1 MFKVNSKEART
12 TSTVS
17 LFSTLFLTLP
27 ILVSLLLILNIFHM
41 LQDVKN
47 AEICALHWKKSKF
60 NGLQIGPSNLSFLRI
75 YVQGVLMGF
84 YGDYN

>member
-1 MFKVNSKEART
+1 MPKY
-12 TSTVS
+12 
-17 LFSTLFLTLP
+17 
-27 ILVSLLLILNIFHM
+27 LLYTG
-41 LQDVKN
+41 
-47 AEICALHWKKSKF
+47 KKSKF